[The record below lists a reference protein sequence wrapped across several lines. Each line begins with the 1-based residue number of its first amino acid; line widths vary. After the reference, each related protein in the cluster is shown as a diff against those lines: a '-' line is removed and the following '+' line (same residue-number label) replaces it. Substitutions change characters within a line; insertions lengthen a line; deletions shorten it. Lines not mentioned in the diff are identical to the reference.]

1 MARSERSAGFIAY
14 HRAPGAAGPAA
25 APADPA
31 PGQLFPPGPPSGVTI
46 EYLLLDY
53 GRHWDFPKGHV
64 HPGEDDLAA
73 ARRELAEET
82 GLTDARVIPGFQHE
96 IVYFF
101 RDRRKGLIRKTVV
114 FFLAQLSARDVVL
127 SHEHVG
133 FDFLPFSQAVKRVTY
148 ASAREVLRA
157 AHARLM
163 AATSSKAAD

>member
-14 HRAPGAAGPAA
+14 HRARPGTGTAASSEGRLFPAGPA
-25 APADPA
+25 D
-31 PGQLFPPGPPSGVTI
+31 GI

-53 GRHWDFPKGHV
+53 GRHWDFAKGHV

-82 GLTDARVIPGFQHE
+82 GLTDARVVPGFQHE

-101 RDRRKGLIRKTVV
+101 RDRRKGLIRKAVV
-114 FFLAQLSARDVVL
+114 FFLAEVPGRDVLL

-133 FDFLPFSQAVKRVTY
+133 FAFLPFEQATKRVTY
-148 ASAREVLRA
+148 ASAKEVLRA
-157 AHARLM
+157 AHAHLA
-163 AATSSKAAD
+163 AATATGAGK

>member
-14 HRAPGAAGPAA
+14 HKAPCAAGPAA
-25 APADPA
+25 PPADPA
-31 PGQLFPPGPPSGVTI
+31 EGQLFPPAPHSGDAI

-53 GRHWDFPKGHV
+53 GRHWDFAKGHV

-82 GLTDARVIPGFQHE
+82 GITDARAVPGFEHE

-114 FFLAQLSARDVVL
+114 FFLAELSA
-127 SHEHVG
+127 
-133 FDFLPFSQAVKRVTY
+133 
-148 ASAREVLRA
+148 
-157 AHARLM
+157 
-163 AATSSKAAD
+163 